1 MERLDR
7 IMEACQWVNSKGAG
21 TRDACKVTT
30 RVRWANWDKKEFS
43 PVMCVLWY
51 SETRKEGNEY
61 DTFWIPSPDAW
72 IARVAHYLG
81 TTEEWVKQ
89 FVDQCSNSSIRPWQ
103 WDLKVSFLESE
114 SGKVCRPQIVWEKV
128 ELPTTDVFP
137 ESIFCL
143 KNYGDKVEDRQ
154 QVPYWTKNPPVELYE
169 NKLLS
174 AVRDLFE
181 ARKAAGID

>member
-1 MERLDR
+1 
-7 IMEACQWVNSKGAG
+7 
-21 TRDACKVTT
+21 
-30 RVRWANWDKKEFS
+30 
-43 PVMCVLWY
+43 
-51 SETRKEGNEY
+51 
-61 DTFWIPSPDAW
+61 
-72 IARVAHYLG
+72 
-81 TTEEWVKQ
+81 
-89 FVDQCSNSSIRPWQ
+89 
-103 WDLKVSFLESE
+103 VSFLESE